1 MSNTFIFKPF
11 LALGW
16 WSEGYNAP
24 GADFTRGLS
33 AWEGYYASG
42 SCERWGLK
50 SVSKLKGYGHK

>member
-33 AWEGYYASG
+33 AWEGFCALPRITLLHHSPQ
-42 SCERWGLK
+42 K
-50 SVSKLKGYGHK
+50 AV